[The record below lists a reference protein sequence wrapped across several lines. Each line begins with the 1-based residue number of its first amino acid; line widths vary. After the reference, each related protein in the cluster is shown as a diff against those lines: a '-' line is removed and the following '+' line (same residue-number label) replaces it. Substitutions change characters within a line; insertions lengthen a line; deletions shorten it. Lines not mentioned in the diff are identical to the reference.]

1 MKKRIFCG
9 FILIFNI
16 FFIYSQE
23 IIKIDPSNYDFGTV
37 KKGEIVRGKFV
48 LSNLINQQ
56 IDITIQSS
64 CECLEIDENYLL
76 LKPKEDKTIFYQLE
90 TEDYDGYIEKEIIIN
105 VKSDKNLLFFVKISG
120 NVGVK
125 NQNQTEVQY
134 KNIQNNNFDIDN
146 IEKEK
151 SIIVFSY
158 KNCRSCIKI
167 IKKLEEL
174 ANNTNSNVK
183 IFYIEENDN
192 KKNIYE
198 ISKKIG
204 FFPELPIIIKDGKYY
219 FGKNAVKD
227 LINGN
232 KPKKETKAK
241 FRTLNTITVIL
252 SGLLDGINP
261 CAFTVIILLLSYLSL
276 QLKNAKKILIS
287 GLFYIIAVFIT
298 YFLVGIGIFEFIRR
312 LQTFNI
318 ISTIFKYILTF
329 FLFGLSIITLFD
341 FIKSLQGKS
350 NQMFLKL
357 PDFLQ
362 KSIRQNIREQMKDY
376 KILFGSFL
384 LGFII
389 SLFELVCTGQV
400 YLPIIGYIIRSSDQ
414 FLNGIFFLIIY
425 NIAFIL
431 PLTVV
436 FILVYCGISSKEIG
450 DFFGKNIPLIK
461 FMFFL
466 LFILFAVLNIVL

>member
-1 MKKRIFCG
+1 MKKIIFVQ
-9 FILIFNI
+9 FILIFSI

-23 IIKIDPSNYDFGTV
+23 IIKIDSSNYDFGTV
-37 KKGEIVRGKFV
+37 KKGEIVKGNFV
-48 LSNLINQQ
+48 LSNLTTQQ

-64 CECLEIDENYLL
+64 CECLEIDENSLL
-76 LKPKEDKTIFYQLE
+76 LKPKEDKTIYYQLQ

-105 VKSDKNLLFFVKISG
+105 VKTDKNLLFFVKISG
-120 NVGVK
+120 NIGIKDK
-125 NQNQTEVQY
+125 NQTDEQY
-134 KNIQNNNFDIDN
+134 RNTQNNNFDIDN

-151 SIIVFSY
+151 SIIIFSY
-158 KNCRSCIKI
+158 KN
-167 IKKLEEL
+167 
-174 ANNTNSNVK
+174 
-183 IFYIEENDN
+183 
-192 KKNIYE
+192 KNIYE

-227 LINGN
+227 LINGDM
-232 KPKKETKAK
+232 PKKEIKTK
-241 FRTLNTITVIL
+241 FNTLNTITIIL

-261 CAFTVIILLLSYLSL
+261 CAFTVIILLISYLSL

-341 FIKSLQGKS
+341 FIKSLQGKN

-362 KSIRQNIREQMKDY
+362 KSIRENIREQMKDY

-384 LGFII
+384 LGFVI

-400 YLPIIGYIIRSSDQ
+400 YLPIIGYIIRSSNQ
-414 FLNGIFFLIIY
+414 FWNGIFFLIIY

-431 PLTVV
+431 PLTAV
-436 FILVYCGISSKEIG
+436 FILVYCGISSKKIG

-466 LFILFAVLNIVL
+466 LFILFAVLNIIL